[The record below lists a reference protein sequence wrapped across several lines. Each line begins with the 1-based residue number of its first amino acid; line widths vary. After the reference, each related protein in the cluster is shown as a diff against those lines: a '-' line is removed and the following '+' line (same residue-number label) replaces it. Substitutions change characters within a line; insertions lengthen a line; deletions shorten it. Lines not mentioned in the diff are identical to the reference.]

1 MKYLAEREMLQYR
14 EFPGRTAATF
24 IMFAGPIALNVYI
37 IMALLSGALSSL
49 TLDEHHGLLGFGALA
64 AVFALPLTGFLV
76 DRIRRYDFLLII
88 AAAITPILGL
98 LPLMPLAAEQ
108 FQFLDLYLALSSFA
122 GLAILLVLLT
132 IRINQSII
140 VRYRGRTIAVLL
152 SITIALVTLYSMF
165 EQLGILLNSSK
176 LALPSLISIILLL
189 AAIALKPWRQPK
201 VRLAASG
208 NVLRYFIP
216 TTLIMASYMLWY
228 FTMKLSFQTYFQA
241 HPEFGSFESLSV
253 LVKQPLFE
261 ILVLILGITIAGAI
275 ADTRGRKPAFSFA
288 LLMMGLL
295 TIFGS
300 TLYIGYFANPDVLL
314 FLLSLLGSERFIE
327 GYLLGLCLCLIWPE
341 VGSVRTKGIRL
352 SLIWF
357 FFLGYMTLFWAVD
370 LELLVFSIQFHI
382 PDAFSIFGGQVAIF
396 SSLIALYLIGHLPT
410 ILGREIE
417 IEELAFDFDDRQVK
431 KTVDAYVGSH
441 DFDSIKSQL
450 DIIDAGSELSD
461 NDMSEILGEDSKA
474 SASLQKIPGIGE
486 ALEKKLKAA
495 GYESAVQLAGETP
508 KRLAQRIDGLSISHA
523 EKLLKDARR
532 IVKKAMKKAKKK

>member
-24 IMFAGPIALNVYI
+24 IMFAGPIALNMYI
-37 IMALLSGALSSL
+37 IMALLFGTLSSL
-49 TLDEHHGLLGFGALA
+49 TLDEHHGLLGFAALA
-64 AVFALPLTGFLV
+64 AVFALPLTGLLV

-98 LPLMPLAAEQ
+98 LSLMPLAAEQ
-108 FQFLDLYLALSSFA
+108 LQTLDLCLALSSFA

-132 IRINQSII
+132 MRINQSII

-152 SITIALVTLYSMF
+152 SISVALVTLYSMF
-165 EQLGILLNSSK
+165 EQMDIFLNSSK
-176 LALPSLISIILLL
+176 LTLPSLISIILLL
-189 AAIALKPWRQPK
+189 AAIVLKPWRQPK

-216 TTLIMASYMLWY
+216 ITLIMASYMLWY

-300 TLYIGYFANPDVLL
+300 TLYIGYFANPDVFM
-314 FLLSLLGSERFIE
+314 FLLALLGSERFIE

-341 VGSVRTKGIRL
+341 VGSVRTKGLRL

-370 LELLVFSIQFHI
+370 LELLVFGIQFHI
-382 PDAFSIFGGQVAIF
+382 PDSFSIFGGQVAIF
-396 SSLIALYLIGHLPT
+396 SSLIALYLIGPLPT

-474 SASLQKIPGIGE
+474 SVSLQKIPGIGE